1 MAGVAKVANKQEA
14 LRKMVEEERMKV
26 DLTKATWLDKVLVEE
41 LSSAITTRAE
51 IKKSEDELDIQKKN
65 VVAQIEVLLDTLQ
78 IAGGVL
84 PSVGTVVQYTQER
97 SNLDKSKLKEELL
110 KQGIPAEIIMQCF
123 YKSTTFSKS
132 SGVKF
137 TSS

>member
-1 MAGVAKVANKQEA
+1 MAGVAKVASKQEA

-41 LSSAITTRAE
+41 LSSAITKRAE
-51 IKKSEDELDIQKKN
+51 IKKSEDELDTVKKN

-84 PSVGTVVQYTQER
+84 PSIGTVVRYTQER

-110 KQGIPAEIIMQCF
+110 KQGLPAEVIMQCF
-123 YKSTTFSKS
+123 SASTTFSKS